1 MPEVLTTSSRTAINS
16 LLRLFWFFFYSFV
29 FLGFLFSFIM
39 AHCKYYFEILFYV
52 TFAFIKEKK
61 IYNNK
66 KKEMKSLYHFAYL
79 INAFC
84 LGYFWILSYRNN
96 LLLSCNF

>member
-1 MPEVLTTSSRTAINS
+1 MPEILTTSSRTAINS
-16 LLRLFWFFFYSFV
+16 LLR
-29 FLGFLFSFIM
+29 FLGVFFVLLFFWVFLFSFIM

-66 KKEMKSLYHFAYL
+66 KKEMKRLYHFAYL
-79 INAFC
+79 INAFS